1 MARTVYDEL
10 ADRLHGLAHR
20 TAKAAS
26 PPVERGKVTHADPL
40 VVEMIDSDLT
50 LEEGDPDVE
59 IDRGLLTDRPAVGDT
74 VRVHKDGGPG
84 GSDYVIAGVV
94 E

>member
-10 ADRLHGLAHR
+10 ADRLHGIAHR
-20 TAKAAS
+20 VAKDAS

-40 VVEMIDSDLT
+40 VVELIGEDVT

-59 IDRGLLTDRPAVGDT
+59 IDRGLLTDRPTAGDT
-74 VRVHKDGGPG
+74 VRVHKDGA
-84 GSDYVIAGVV
+84 DYVIAGVI